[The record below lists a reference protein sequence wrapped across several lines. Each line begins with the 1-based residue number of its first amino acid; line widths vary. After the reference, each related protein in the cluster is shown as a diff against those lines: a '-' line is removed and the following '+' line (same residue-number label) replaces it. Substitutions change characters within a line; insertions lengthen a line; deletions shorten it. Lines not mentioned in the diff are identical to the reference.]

1 MKQLVYKKLIG
12 FTETQRQAFETLEK
26 YDVNVNR
33 FIRDAVKE
41 KIRRDWKSIKEK
53 KERIK
58 LPF

>member
-41 KIRRDWKSIKEK
+41 KIHRDWKSIKEK

>member
-1 MKQLVYKKLIG
+1 MKRLVYKKLIG

-26 YDVNVNR
+26 YDVNMNR
-33 FIRDAVKE
+33 FVRDAVKE
-41 KIRRDWKSIKEK
+41 KLKRDWKQIKEK